1 MAQPAFHA
9 TDRIGTDNIRHLL
22 LSFSIPAIVG
32 MVVQALYNIVDR
44 IFVGQGV
51 GHIGLAAIAVT
62 MPLLMTNMAFSV
74 IIGVGANALFSIKLG
89 EGRRDM
95 VEKIMGNAFLLLF
108 LVPLLVILP
117 CLFFPRQILTAI
129 GTTPD
134 LLPYSERY
142 VRILMYGGVFAA
154 MSPGINHFIRSDGH
168 PRTSMFTQLLGAVI
182 NTILDPIFIFVF
194 HWGIEGAAW
203 ATVIAQTVS
212 FLWVMSYFNSS
223 LTPLRFKIS
232 AMRLEWKL
240 VIKILAIG
248 FAPFSMQMAMNVM
261 NLVLNRQLL
270 HYGGDM
276 AVAVIGIVY
285 SVIIMIMM
293 PLQGINQGAQPI
305 IGFNYGARKY
315 DRVVA
320 TYWLA
325 VKYATIFVT
334 VGWIIIEIFPG
345 VCVRLFNND
354 NLELLQL
361 GSKALR
367 ICSLM
372 MPIIGFQVI
381 TSNYFQ
387 AVGKPLQSTFLSL
400 SRQFLILIPLLYIL
414 PPFWGVLGVYSALPL
429 SDIISFCISAVV
441 MSFELRALREMSL

>member
-1 MAQPAFHA
+1 MAANPNHA
-9 TDRIGTDNIRHLL
+9 TDRIGTDNIKHLL
-22 LSFSIPAIVG
+22 FSFSIPAIVG

-44 IFVGQGV
+44 IYVGQGV

-74 IIGVGANALFSIKLG
+74 IVGVGSNALFSIKLG
-89 EGRRDM
+89 EGRRDL

-117 CLFFPRQILTAI
+117 CLIFPRQILSAI

-142 VRILMYGGVFAA
+142 LRILMYGGVFAA

-168 PRTSMFTQLLGAVI
+168 PRTSMFTQLLGAVL

-203 ATVIAQTVS
+203 ATVISQFVS
-212 FLWVMSYFNSS
+212 FVWVMSYFNSS
-223 LTPLRFKIS
+223 LTPLRFKVR
-232 AMRLEWKL
+232 AMRLELGL

-261 NLVLNRQLL
+261 NLVLNKQLL
-270 HYGGDM
+270 RYGGDM
-276 AVAVIGIVY
+276 AVAVMGIVY

-305 IGFNYGARKY
+305 IGFNYGARKI
-315 DRVVA
+315 DRVRTA
-320 TYWLA
+320 YWLA
-325 VKYATIFVT
+325 VRFATIFVT
-334 VGWIIIEIFPG
+334 AGWLLIELIPG
-345 VCVRLFNND
+345 VFVRLFNSSD
-354 NLELLQL
+354 PELILL
-361 GSKALR
+361 GSRALR
-367 ICSLM
+367 LCSAM

-387 AVGKPLQSTFLSL
+387 AVGKPMQSTVLSL

-414 PPFWGVLGVYSALPL
+414 PPFWGVLGVYAALPMA
-429 SDIISFCISAVV
+429 DVISFVISIIIMA
-441 MSFELRALREMSL
+441 FELKALREMQ

>member
-1 MAQPAFHA
+1 MAANPNHA
-9 TDRIGTDNIRHLL
+9 TDRIGTDNIKHLL
-22 LSFSIPAIVG
+22 FSFSIPAIVG

-44 IFVGQGV
+44 IYVGQGV

-74 IIGVGANALFSIKLG
+74 IVGVGSNALFSIKLG
-89 EGRRDM
+89 EGRRDL

-117 CLFFPRQILTAI
+117 CLIFPRQILSAI

-142 VRILMYGGVFAA
+142 LRILMYGGVFAA

-168 PRTSMFTQLLGAVI
+168 PRTSMFTQLLGAVL

-203 ATVIAQTVS
+203 ATVISQFVS
-212 FLWVMSYFNSS
+212 FVWVMSYFNSS
-223 LTPLRFKIS
+223 ITPLRFKVR
-232 AMRLEWKL
+232 AMRLELGL

-261 NLVLNRQLL
+261 NLVLNKQLL
-270 HYGGDM
+270 RYGGDM

-285 SVIIMIMM
+285 SIIIMIMM

-305 IGFNYGARKY
+305 IGFNYGARNI
-315 DRVVA
+315 DRVRTA
-320 TYWLA
+320 YWLA
-325 VKYATIFVT
+325 VRFATIFVT
-334 VGWIIIEIFPG
+334 AGWLLIELIPG
-345 VCVRLFNND
+345 VFVRLFNSSD
-354 NLELLQL
+354 PELILL
-361 GSKALR
+361 GSRALR
-367 ICSLM
+367 LCSAM

-387 AVGKPLQSTFLSL
+387 AVGKPLQSTVLSL

-414 PPFWGVLGVYSALPL
+414 PPFWGVLGVYAALPL
-429 SDIISFCISAVV
+429 ADVISFVISIIIMA
-441 MSFELRALREMSL
+441 FELKALREMQ

>member
-1 MAQPAFHA
+1 MAANPNHA
-9 TDRIGTDNIRHLL
+9 TDRIGTDNIKHLL
-22 LSFSIPAIVG
+22 FSFSIPAIVG

-44 IFVGQGV
+44 IYVGQGV

-74 IIGVGANALFSIKLG
+74 IVGVGSNALFSIKLG

-117 CLFFPRQILTAI
+117 CLIFPRQILTAI

-142 VRILMYGGVFAA
+142 LRILMYGGVFAA

-168 PRTSMFTQLLGAVI
+168 PRTSMFTQLLGALL

-203 ATVIAQTVS
+203 ATIISQFAS
-212 FLWVMSYFNSS
+212 FVWVMSYFNSS
-223 LTPLRFKIS
+223 LTPLRFKIR
-232 AMRLEWKL
+232 AMRLDLSL
-240 VIKILAIG
+240 VLRILAIG
-248 FAPFSMQMAMNVM
+248 FAPFSMNMAMNVM
-261 NLVLNRQLL
+261 NLILNRQLL

-276 AVAVIGIVY
+276 AVAVMGIVY

-305 IGFNYGARKY
+305 IGFNYGAKKI
-315 DRVVA
+315 DRVRTA
-320 TYWLA
+320 YWLA
-325 VKYATIFVT
+325 VRFATIFVT
-334 VGWIIIEIFPG
+334 AGWLLIELIPG
-345 VCVRLFNND
+345 VFVRLFNSAD
-354 NLELLQL
+354 HELILL
-361 GSKALR
+361 GSRALR
-367 ICSLM
+367 ICSAM

-414 PPFWGVLGVYSALPL
+414 PPFWGVLGVYSALPMA
-429 SDIISFCISAVV
+429 DVISFVISIFIMA
-441 MSFELRALREMSL
+441 FELKALREMQ

>member
-1 MAQPAFHA
+1 MAANPNHA
-9 TDRIGTDNIRHLL
+9 TDRIGTDNIKHLL
-22 LSFSIPAIVG
+22 FSFSIPAIVG

-44 IFVGQGV
+44 IYVGQGV

-74 IIGVGANALFSIKLG
+74 IIGVGSNALFSIKLG

-117 CLFFPRQILTAI
+117 CLVFPRQILTAI

-142 VRILMYGGVFAA
+142 LRILMYGGVFAA

-168 PRTSMFTQLLGAVI
+168 PRTSMFTQLLGAVL

-203 ATVIAQTVS
+203 ATVISQFVS
-212 FLWVMSYFNSS
+212 FVWVMSYFNSS
-223 LTPLRFKIS
+223 LTPLRFKVRS
-232 AMRLEWKL
+232 MRLELGL

-248 FAPFSMQMAMNVM
+248 FAPFSMNMAMNVM
-261 NLVLNRQLL
+261 NLILNRQLL
-270 HYGGDM
+270 RYGGDM
-276 AVAVIGIVY
+276 AVAVMGIVY

-305 IGFNYGARKY
+305 IGFNYGARKI
-315 DRVVA
+315 DRVRTA
-320 TYWLA
+320 YWLA
-325 VKYATIFVT
+325 VKFATIFVT
-334 VGWIIIEIFPG
+334 AGWLMIELIPG
-345 VCVRLFNND
+345 VFVRLFNSSD
-354 NLELLQL
+354 PELILL
-361 GSKALR
+361 GSRALR
-367 ICSLM
+367 LCSAM

-387 AVGKPLQSTFLSL
+387 AVGKPLQSTVLSL

-414 PPFWGVLGVYSALPL
+414 PPFFGVLGVYAALPL
-429 SDIISFCISAVV
+429 ADVISFVISIIIMA
-441 MSFELRALREMSL
+441 FELKALREMQ

>member
-1 MAQPAFHA
+1 MAANPNHA
-9 TDRIGTDNIRHLL
+9 TDRIGTDNIKHLL
-22 LSFSIPAIVG
+22 FSFSIPAIVG

-44 IFVGQGV
+44 IYVGQGV

-74 IIGVGANALFSIKLG
+74 IVGVGSNALFSIKLG

-117 CLFFPRQILTAI
+117 CLIFPRQILTAI

-142 VRILMYGGVFAA
+142 LRILMYGGVFAA

-168 PRTSMFTQLLGAVI
+168 PRTSMFTQLLGALL

-203 ATVIAQTVS
+203 ATIISQFAS
-212 FLWVMSYFNSS
+212 FVWVMSYFNSS
-223 LTPLRFKIS
+223 LTPLRFKIR
-232 AMRLEWKL
+232 AMRLDLSL
-240 VIKILAIG
+240 VLRILAIG
-248 FAPFSMQMAMNVM
+248 FAPFSMNMAMNVM
-261 NLVLNRQLL
+261 NLILNRQLL

-276 AVAVIGIVY
+276 AVAVMGIVY

-305 IGFNYGARKY
+305 IGFNYGAKKI
-315 DRVVA
+315 DRVRTA
-320 TYWLA
+320 YWLA
-325 VKYATIFVT
+325 VRFATIFVT
-334 VGWIIIEIFPG
+334 AGWLLIELIPG
-345 VCVRLFNND
+345 VFVRLFNSAD
-354 NLELLQL
+354 HELILL
-361 GSKALR
+361 GSRALR
-367 ICSLM
+367 ICSAM

-400 SRQFLILIPLLYIL
+400 SRQFLILIPLLSIL
-414 PPFWGVLGVYSALPL
+414 PPFWGVLGVYSALPMA
-429 SDIISFCISAVV
+429 DVISFVISIFIMA
-441 MSFELRALREMSL
+441 FELKALREMQ

>member
-1 MAQPAFHA
+1 MAANPNHA
-9 TDRIGTDNIRHLL
+9 TDRIGTDNIKHLL
-22 LSFSIPAIVG
+22 FSFSIPAIVG

-44 IFVGQGV
+44 IYVGQGV

-74 IIGVGANALFSIKLG
+74 IVGVGSNALFSIKLG
-89 EGRRDM
+89 EGRRDL

-117 CLFFPRQILTAI
+117 CLLFPRQILSAI

-142 VRILMYGGVFAA
+142 LRILMYGGVFAA

-168 PRTSMFTQLLGAVI
+168 PRTSMFTQLLGALL

-203 ATVIAQTVS
+203 ATIISQFAS
-212 FLWVMSYFNSS
+212 FVWVMSYFNSS
-223 LTPLRFKIS
+223 LTPLRFKVR
-232 AMRLEWKL
+232 AMRLDWSL

-248 FAPFSMQMAMNVM
+248 FAPFSMNMAMNVM
-261 NLVLNRQLL
+261 NLILNRQLL
-270 HYGGDM
+270 RYGGDM
-276 AVAVIGIVY
+276 AVAVMGIVY

-305 IGFNYGARKY
+305 IGFNYGAKKI
-315 DRVVA
+315 DRVRT

-325 VKYATIFVT
+325 VKFATIFVT
-334 VGWIIIEIFPG
+334 AGWLLIEFIPG
-345 VCVRLFNND
+345 VFVRLFNSAD
-354 NLELLQL
+354 HELILL
-361 GSKALR
+361 GSRALR
-367 ICSLM
+367 ICSAM

-414 PPFWGVLGVYSALPL
+414 PPFFGVLGVYSALPMA
-429 SDIISFCISAVV
+429 DVISFVISIFIMA
-441 MSFELRALREMSL
+441 FELKALREMQ

>member
-1 MAQPAFHA
+1 MAANPNHA
-9 TDRIGTDNIRHLL
+9 TDRIGTDNIKHLL
-22 LSFSIPAIVG
+22 FSFSIPAIVG

-44 IFVGQGV
+44 IYVGQGV

-74 IIGVGANALFSIKLG
+74 IVGVGSNALFSIKLG

-117 CLFFPRQILTAI
+117 CLIFPRQILSAI

-142 VRILMYGGVFAA
+142 LRILMYGGVFAA

-168 PRTSMFTQLLGAVI
+168 PRTSMFTQLLGAVL

-203 ATVIAQTVS
+203 ATVISQFVS
-212 FLWVMSYFNSS
+212 FVWVMSYFNSS
-223 LTPLRFKIS
+223 LTPLRFKVRS
-232 AMRLEWKL
+232 MRLDLGL

-248 FAPFSMQMAMNVM
+248 FAPFSMNMAMNVM
-261 NLVLNRQLL
+261 NLVLNKQLL
-270 HYGGDM
+270 RYGGDM
-276 AVAVIGIVY
+276 AVAVMGIVY

-305 IGFNYGARKY
+305 IGFNYGARKI
-315 DRVVA
+315 DRVRTA
-320 TYWLA
+320 YWLA
-325 VKYATIFVT
+325 VKFATIFVT
-334 VGWIIIEIFPG
+334 AGWLLIELIPG
-345 VCVRLFNND
+345 VFVRLFNSAD
-354 NLELLQL
+354 HELILL
-361 GSKALR
+361 GSRALR
-367 ICSLM
+367 LCSAM

-387 AVGKPLQSTFLSL
+387 AVGKPMQSTVLSL

-414 PPFWGVLGVYSALPL
+414 PPFWGVLGVYAALPL
-429 SDIISFCISAVV
+429 ADVISFVISIIIMA
-441 MSFELRALREMSL
+441 FELKALREMQ

>member
-1 MAQPAFHA
+1 MAANPNHA
-9 TDRIGTDNIRHLL
+9 TDRIGTDNIKHLL
-22 LSFSIPAIVG
+22 FSFSIPAIVG

-44 IFVGQGV
+44 IYVGQGV

-74 IIGVGANALFSIKLG
+74 IVGVGSNALFSIKLG
-89 EGRRDM
+89 EGRRDL

-117 CLFFPRQILTAI
+117 CLIFPRQILSAI

-142 VRILMYGGVFAA
+142 LRILMYGGVFAA

-168 PRTSMFTQLLGAVI
+168 PRTSMFTQLLGAVL

-203 ATVIAQTVS
+203 ATVISQFVS
-212 FLWVMSYFNSS
+212 FVWVMSYFNSS
-223 LTPLRFKIS
+223 ITPLRFKVR
-232 AMRLEWKL
+232 AMRLELGL

-261 NLVLNRQLL
+261 NLVLNKQLL
-270 HYGGDM
+270 RYGGDM

-285 SVIIMIMM
+285 SIIIMIMM

-305 IGFNYGARKY
+305 IGFNNGARNI
-315 DRVVA
+315 DRVRTA
-320 TYWLA
+320 YWLA
-325 VKYATIFVT
+325 VRFATIFVT
-334 VGWIIIEIFPG
+334 AGWLLIELIPG
-345 VCVRLFNND
+345 VFVRLFNSSD
-354 NLELLQL
+354 PELILL
-361 GSKALR
+361 GSRALR
-367 ICSLM
+367 LCSAM

-387 AVGKPLQSTFLSL
+387 AVGKPLQSTVLSL

-414 PPFWGVLGVYSALPL
+414 PPFWGVLGVYAALPL
-429 SDIISFCISAVV
+429 ADVISFVISIIIMA
-441 MSFELRALREMSL
+441 FELKALREMQ

>member
-1 MAQPAFHA
+1 MAANPNHA
-9 TDRIGTDNIRHLL
+9 TDRIGTDNIKHLL
-22 LSFSIPAIVG
+22 FSFSIPAIVG

-44 IFVGQGV
+44 IYVGQGV

-74 IIGVGANALFSIKLG
+74 IVGVGSNALFSIKLG

-117 CLFFPRQILTAI
+117 CLIFPRQILTAI

-142 VRILMYGGVFAA
+142 LRILMYGGVFAA

-168 PRTSMFTQLLGAVI
+168 PRTSMFTQLLGALL

-203 ATVIAQTVS
+203 ATIISQFAS
-212 FLWVMSYFNSS
+212 FVWVMSYFNSS
-223 LTPLRFKIS
+223 LTPLRFKVR
-232 AMRLEWKL
+232 AMRLDWSL

-248 FAPFSMQMAMNVM
+248 FAPFSMNMAMNVM
-261 NLVLNRQLL
+261 NLILNRQLL
-270 HYGGDM
+270 RYGGDM
-276 AVAVIGIVY
+276 AVAVMGIVY

-305 IGFNYGARKY
+305 IGFNYGAKKI
-315 DRVVA
+315 DRVRT

-325 VKYATIFVT
+325 VKFATIFVT
-334 VGWIIIEIFPG
+334 AGWLLIEFIPG
-345 VCVRLFNND
+345 VFVRLFNSAD
-354 NLELLQL
+354 HELILL
-361 GSKALR
+361 GSRALR
-367 ICSLM
+367 ICSAM

-414 PPFWGVLGVYSALPL
+414 PPFFGVLGVYSALPMA
-429 SDIISFCISAVV
+429 DVISFVISIFIMA
-441 MSFELRALREMSL
+441 FELKALREMQ

>member
-1 MAQPAFHA
+1 MAQGPYHA

-22 LSFSIPAIVG
+22 LTFSIPAIVG

-44 IFVGQGV
+44 IYVGQGV

-62 MPLLMTNMAFSV
+62 MPLLMTNMAFS
-74 IIGVGANALFSIKLG
+74 IIVGVGSNALFSIKLG
-89 EGRRDM
+89 EGRRDL

-108 LVPLLVILP
+108 LVPLFVILP
-117 CLFFPRQILTAI
+117 CLLFPRTILTAI

-142 VRILMYGGVFAA
+142 LRILMYGGVFAA

-168 PRTSMFTQLLGAVI
+168 PRTSMFTQLLGALL

-203 ATVIAQTVS
+203 ATVISQFVS
-212 FLWVMSYFNSS
+212 FIWVMSYFNSK
-223 LTPLRFKIS
+223 LTPLRFKFQ
-232 AMRLEWKL
+232 AMKLEWSL
-240 VIKILAIG
+240 VLRMLAIG

-261 NLVLNRQLL
+261 NLILNRQLL
-270 HYGGDM
+270 RYGGDM
-276 AVAVIGIVY
+276 AVAVMGIVY
-285 SVIIMIMM
+285 SVIIVIMM

-305 IGFNYGARKY
+305 IGFNFGAKKY
-315 DRVVA
+315 DRVRTA
-320 TYWLA
+320 YWLA
-325 VKYATIFVT
+325 VKFATIFVT
-334 VGWIIIEIFPG
+334 TGWLLIELIPG
-345 VCVRLFNND
+345 VFVRFFNND
-354 NLELLQL
+354 NPELILL
-361 GSKALR
+361 GSQALR
-367 ICSLM
+367 ICSAL

-414 PPFWGVLGVYSALPL
+414 PLFWGVHGVYSALPL
-429 SDIISFCISAVV
+429 SDIISFCIAAVV
-441 MSFELRALREMSL
+441 MSFELRALREMS

>member
-1 MAQPAFHA
+1 MAANPNHA
-9 TDRIGTDNIRHLL
+9 TDRIGTDNIKHLL
-22 LSFSIPAIVG
+22 FSFSIPAIVG

-44 IFVGQGV
+44 IYVGQGV

-74 IIGVGANALFSIKLG
+74 IVGVGSNALFSIKLG

-117 CLFFPRQILTAI
+117 CLVFPRQILTAI

-142 VRILMYGGVFAA
+142 LRILMYGGVFAA

-168 PRTSMFTQLLGAVI
+168 PRTSMFTQLLGALL

-203 ATVIAQTVS
+203 ATIISQFVS
-212 FLWVMSYFNSS
+212 FVWVMSYFNSS
-223 LTPLRFKIS
+223 LTPLRFKVR
-232 AMRLEWKL
+232 AMRLDWSL

-248 FAPFSMQMAMNVM
+248 FAPFSMNMAMNVM
-261 NLVLNRQLL
+261 NLILNRQLL
-270 HYGGDM
+270 RYGGDM
-276 AVAVIGIVY
+276 AVAVMGIVY
-285 SVIIMIMM
+285 SIIIMIMM

-305 IGFNYGARKY
+305 IGFNYGARKI
-315 DRVVA
+315 DRVRTA
-320 TYWLA
+320 YWLA
-325 VKYATIFVT
+325 VKFATIFVT
-334 VGWIIIEIFPG
+334 AGWLMIELIPG
-345 VCVRLFNND
+345 VFVRLFNSSD
-354 NLELLQL
+354 PELILL
-361 GSKALR
+361 GSRALR
-367 ICSLM
+367 LCSAM

-387 AVGKPLQSTFLSL
+387 AVGKPMQSTVLSL

-414 PPFWGVLGVYSALPL
+414 PPFWGVLGVYAALPL
-429 SDIISFCISAVV
+429 ADVISFVISIIIMA
-441 MSFELRALREMSL
+441 FELKALREMQ

>member
-1 MAQPAFHA
+1 MAANPNHA
-9 TDRIGTDNIRHLL
+9 TDRIGTDNIKHLL
-22 LSFSIPAIVG
+22 FSFSIPAIVG

-44 IFVGQGV
+44 IYVGQGV

-74 IIGVGANALFSIKLG
+74 IVGVGSNALFSIKLG
-89 EGRRDM
+89 EGRRDL

-117 CLFFPRQILTAI
+117 CLIFPRQILSAI

-142 VRILMYGGVFAA
+142 LRILMYGGVFAA

-168 PRTSMFTQLLGAVI
+168 PRTSMFTQLLGAVL
-182 NTILDPIFIFVF
+182 NTILYPIFIFVF

-203 ATVIAQTVS
+203 ATVISQFVS
-212 FLWVMSYFNSS
+212 FVWVMSYFNSS
-223 LTPLRFKIS
+223 ITPLRFKVR
-232 AMRLEWKL
+232 AMRLELGL

-261 NLVLNRQLL
+261 NLVLNKQLL
-270 HYGGDM
+270 RYGGDM

-285 SVIIMIMM
+285 SIIIMIMM

-305 IGFNYGARKY
+305 IGFNYGARNI
-315 DRVVA
+315 DRVRTA
-320 TYWLA
+320 YWLA
-325 VKYATIFVT
+325 VRFATIFVT
-334 VGWIIIEIFPG
+334 AGWLLIELIPG
-345 VCVRLFNND
+345 VFVRLFNSSD
-354 NLELLQL
+354 PELILL
-361 GSKALR
+361 GSRALR
-367 ICSLM
+367 LCSAM

-387 AVGKPLQSTFLSL
+387 AVGKPLQSTVLSL

-414 PPFWGVLGVYSALPL
+414 PPFWGVLGVYAALPL
-429 SDIISFCISAVV
+429 ADVISFVISIIIMA
-441 MSFELRALREMSL
+441 FELKALREMQ

>member
-1 MAQPAFHA
+1 MAANPNHA
-9 TDRIGTDNIRHLL
+9 TDRIGTDNIKHLL
-22 LSFSIPAIVG
+22 FSFSIPAIVG

-44 IFVGQGV
+44 IYVGQGV

-74 IIGVGANALFSIKLG
+74 IVGVGSNALFSIKLG
-89 EGRRDM
+89 EGRRDL

-117 CLFFPRQILTAI
+117 CLVFPRQILTAI

-142 VRILMYGGVFAA
+142 LRILMYGGVFAA

-168 PRTSMFTQLLGAVI
+168 PRTSMFTQLLGALL

-203 ATVIAQTVS
+203 ATIISQFVS
-212 FLWVMSYFNSS
+212 FVWVMSYFNSS
-223 LTPLRFKIS
+223 LTPLRFKVRAI
-232 AMRLEWKL
+232 RLDWSL

-248 FAPFSMQMAMNVM
+248 FAPFSMNMAMNVM
-261 NLVLNRQLL
+261 NLILNRQLL
-270 HYGGDM
+270 RYGGDM
-276 AVAVIGIVY
+276 AVAVMGIVY

-305 IGFNYGARKY
+305 IGFNYGAKKI
-315 DRVVA
+315 DRVRTA
-320 TYWLA
+320 YWLA
-325 VKYATIFVT
+325 VKFATIFVT
-334 VGWIIIEIFPG
+334 AGWLLIELIPG
-345 VCVRLFNND
+345 VFVRLFNSSD
-354 NLELLQL
+354 PELILL
-361 GSKALR
+361 GSRALR
-367 ICSLM
+367 LCSAM

-387 AVGKPLQSTFLSL
+387 AVGKPMQSTVLSL

-414 PPFWGVLGVYSALPL
+414 PPFWGVLGVYAALPMA
-429 SDIISFCISAVV
+429 DVISFVISIIIMA
-441 MSFELRALREMSL
+441 FELKALREMQ